1 MKLEDDSKCEEDI
14 FTLKRCIEEMLVTK
28 KNKSNFTE
36 KLQWQFHDTLPE
48 NIFLKPITKA

>member
-1 MKLEDDSKCEEDI
+1 
-14 FTLKRCIEEMLVTK
+14 MLVTK